1 MSSTRNTISP
11 GVFAADAVTVIPSTP
26 SSGTAYRDT
35 ETTQQQSEDG
45 WKFNTLVNSA
55 TFNQILY
62 QVTDLLKII
71 DTQGLLGW
79 SDRVE
84 YGIGALV
91 LGSDRQVY
99 RAIGANGP
107 TAGLSDPAMSGV
119 KWQRFGAAAAT
130 NAEVVSG
137 VEQQKFVS
145 PATVLAILGQ
155 ASASGFGF
163 LNVPVLIGGT
173 RFLFTLQWMQVTTGG
188 LDVTTVHALPGAFT
202 NANLFQMV
210 VPMDSYGAGRPI
222 ETMPVIAGASLTTVS
237 IVNRAVGDNA
247 VNPQGVAARVFCIG
261 F

>member
-1 MSSTRNTISP
+1 MSSTRDTVSP
-11 GVFAADAVTVIPSTP
+11 GVFAADAVTTIPSTP

-35 ETTQQQSEDG
+35 ATTQQQSEDG

-55 TFNQILY
+55 TFNQIMY
-62 QVTDLLKII
+62 QVTNLMKIV

-79 SDRVE
+79 SDQVE
-84 YGIGALV
+84 YAIGALV
-91 LGSDRQVY
+91 LGSDKQVY

-107 TAGLSDPAMSGV
+107 TAGLSDPAMGGV
-119 KWQRFGAAAAT
+119 KWQRFGAPAASV
-130 NAEVVSG
+130 AEVQTG
-137 VEQQKFVS
+137 TEQQKFVS
-145 PATVLAILGQ
+145 PATLLAILGQ

-163 LNVPVLIGGT
+163 MNIPVLIGAA

-188 LDVTTVHALPGAFT
+188 LDVTTVHPLPGAFA

-237 IVNRAVGDNA
+237 IANRAVGDSA